1 MAIEIKGVIPAIVT
15 PFKDDEEID
24 EEALRAVVRYVIQG
38 GVHGILTV
46 GCTGEFYSMDAE
58 EKVRVLEIVIDENK
72 GHVPIYAGTGAITTR
87 EAVWE
92 AVNADR
98 VGADAL
104 ITLTPFFIEP
114 TQDEVYDHY
123 KAICE
128 SVSLPVIPYNNP
140 PRTHF
145 NISAD
150 LMERLARI
158 PNLRGVKDSS
168 GDLGLM
174 EQFIVRTPPDFAVLQ
189 GRDNMFFPSFCLGA
203 KGAVA
208 ATANLVPKLVVE
220 IYDAFMARDLERA
233 RQAQRRLSPIR
244 LILAIGQFQVVV
256 KEAMEMMG
264 LKAGPGRGPTKRL
277 PEAKRAQLR
286 KVLEGMGLL
295 QEVLVR

>member
-1 MAIEIKGVIPAIVT
+1 MALEIKGVIPAIAT
-15 PFKDDEEID
+15 PFKEDEEID
-24 EEALRAVVRYVIQG
+24 EQALRALVRYVIDA
-38 GVHGILTV
+38 GVHGILAV

-58 EKVRVLEIVIDENK
+58 EKVRVLEIVVDETK
-72 GHVPIYAGTGAITTR
+72 GRVPIYAGTGAITTR
-87 EAVWE
+87 EAVRE
-92 AVNADR
+92 AINAEK

-128 SVSLPVIPYNNP
+128 AVSLPVIPYNNP

-150 LMERLARI
+150 LMERLSRV

-168 GDLGLM
+168 GDLGLT
-174 EQFIVRTPPDFAVLQ
+174 EQFIVHTPPDFAVLQ

-208 ATANLVPKLVVE
+208 ATANIAPKLVVE
-220 IYDAFMARDLERA
+220 IYEAFMAGDLERS
-233 RQAQRRLSPIR
+233 RQAQRRLSPLR
-244 LILAIGQFQVVV
+244 LALLVGQFQVVV
-256 KEAMEMMG
+256 KEAMEMIG

-286 KVLEGMGLL
+286 KVLENMGLL
-295 QEVLVR
+295 QEVVAR